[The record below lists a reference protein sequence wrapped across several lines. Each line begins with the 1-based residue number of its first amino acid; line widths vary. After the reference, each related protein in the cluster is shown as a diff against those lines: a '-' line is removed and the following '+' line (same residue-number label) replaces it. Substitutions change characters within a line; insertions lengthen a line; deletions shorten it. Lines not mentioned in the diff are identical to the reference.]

1 MAYRGQST
9 AAEKREY
16 EFPSQA
22 DERYEIT
29 ALPENKNVKRGAKK
43 VPYFK
48 YSIMALC
55 MFAMLL
61 CVLYSNSRV
70 AELTLEADAMRAQ
83 LDELKSEGNALNA
96 KREQKY
102 NLAYVEQM
110 AVTKLGMVKQD
121 KNQIVYLSIS
131 NPDKVTVA
139 SAEDMENGSGIV
151 AGIVKSFNAV
161 VEYLN

>member
-16 EFPSQA
+16 EFP
-22 DERYEIT
+22 EIENYGIT

-43 VPYFK
+43 APYVK
-48 YSIMALC
+48 YSLMILC

-61 CVLYSNSRV
+61 CVLYSNSRF
-70 AELTLEADAMRAQ
+70 AELTLEADSMRAQ

-121 KNQIVYLSIS
+121 KNQIIYLSIS
-131 NPDKVTVA
+131 NPDKVMVA
-139 SAEDMENGSGIV
+139 SAEDIENGTGIV
-151 AGIVKSFNAV
+151 SGIVKSFNAV

>member
-16 EFPSQA
+16 EFPA
-22 DERYEIT
+22 EIEERYEIT

-43 VPYFK
+43 VPYIK
-48 YSIMALC
+48 YSLMVLC
-55 MFAMLL
+55 AVVMFFG
-61 CVLYSNSRV
+61 VLYSNSRF
-70 AELTLEADAMRAQ
+70 AELTLEADSMRKQ

-110 AVTKLGMVKQD
+110 AVTRLGMVKQD

-139 SAEDMENGSGIV
+139 SAEDMGNGSGIV